1 MRLQALDCL
10 MLTNIKAA
18 FTVENSLNYQWS
30 RRELLAA
37 IQTRQFVPYFQPK
50 IDLVSGRPMSC
61 ETLARWVHPVL
72 GILPPSQFIE
82 LMEQMDL
89 IDQLTHCLLHQLLEC
104 AQDINE
110 YNAEIGFAIN
120 ISPITLGKPHMA
132 NRICSLVKSY
142 GVACERITIE
152 VTETACSD
160 DFTGLLATLVRLR
173 MHGFGISADDFGIG
187 YSSLKELNRI
197 PFTEIKID
205 RMFVRGVAN
214 NRKSQAIM
222 EFVVQ
227 LADRLHMRTVAE
239 GIETRGELEFVQSLG
254 CSQGQ
259 GFYLGS
265 PMTYHDLQD
274 YLVSFALPEMA
285 GITDLQYFRG

>member
-1 MRLQALDCL
+1 M
-10 MLTNIKAA
+10 
-18 FTVENSLNYQWS
+18 ENSSNHQWS
-30 RRELLAA
+30 RRDLLAA
-37 IQTRQFVPYFQPK
+37 IQARQFVPYFQPK
-50 IDLVSGRPMSC
+50 IDLVTGRPVSC

-89 IDQLTHCLLHQLLEC
+89 IDQLTDCLLHQLLAC
-104 AQDINE
+104 AQDISE
-110 YNAEIGFAIN
+110 CNADIGFAIN

-132 NRICSLVKSY
+132 SRICSLVNSY

-152 VTETACSD
+152 VTETACAD
-160 DFTGLLATLVRLR
+160 DFAGLLASLVRLR
-173 MHGFGISADDFGIG
+173 MQGFGISADDFGVG
-187 YSSLKELNRI
+187 YSSLQELNRM

-205 RMFVRGVAN
+205 RMFVGGVAN
-214 NRKSQAIM
+214 NRKSQAIL

-265 PMTYHDLQD
+265 PMPYEDLQD
-274 YLVSFALPEMA
+274 YLVTFAAPEMA
-285 GITDLQYFRG
+285 GFTDLQYCRG